1 MYCFY
6 AWFKKGGSETIKLFS
21 YNSLCRCFKAH
32 TILTS
37 IMICLWFA
45 GCGGDSFHQSAEKSP
60 SSGCFFKRD
69 FGESSLL
76 KLRNFKTSI
85 RICLCFASCG
95 GDSFHQ
101 IAKKS
106 PSSGCFFELV
116 FGEWALMMQRR
127 FRNDKGIAYG
137 FLLKKIKQRAINYK
151 IKFCNQTPLS
161 I

>member
-6 AWFKKGGSETIKLFS
+6 AWFKKGGFETIKLIS

-37 IMICLWFA
+37 IRICLCFE
-45 GCGGDSFHQSAEKSP
+45 GCGGDAFPHIAKKSP

-85 RICLCFASCG
+85 RICLCFEGCG
-95 GDSFHQ
+95 GDSFHKIPQ
-101 IAKKS
+101 KIPVKRVLLPA
-106 PSSGCFFELV
+106 GL
-116 FGEWALMMQRR
+116 RR
-127 FRNDKGIAYG
+127 MGPHDAEKVQKR
-137 FLLKKIKQRAINYK
+137 
-151 IKFCNQTPLS
+151 
-161 I
+161 